1 MADSVTEISGWDLD
15 QFPVKNCSFCK
26 LSVPQFMVTDRGKNT
41 DWPNHE
47 DFIQL
52 LWHVHCSAEPFA
64 KNITALS
71 TNIATTKVK
80 KKSHTEEKKNQT
92 PKEAWPPN
100 TIYSHGRRRKKGQ
113 PDTEVPKTHR
123 HTDFTSS
130 KFTIKIRKM
139 NENVLSCYKKAK
151 PYAGNITIL
160 IPIYWPHCFKN
171 NYTNLNVILSSIKQQ
186 LRR

>member
-80 KKSHTEEKKNQT
+80 KNHTQKKKKTKHLRKPGLLIPFILMEGEGKKGNQT
-92 PKEAWPPN
+92 LKFPK
-100 TIYSHGRRRKKGQ
+100 
-113 PDTEVPKTHR
+113 
-123 HTDFTSS
+123 HTDTQISP
-130 KFTIKIRKM
+130 
-139 NENVLSCYKKAK
+139 VLNS
-151 PYAGNITIL
+151 L
-160 IPIYWPHCFKN
+160 
-171 NYTNLNVILSSIKQQ
+171 
-186 LRR
+186 